1 MEETTMPTDG
11 LSLVGFMDQTQAI
24 HHLTNACV
32 PANPDPA
39 ILVPEWAAA
48 ATQLGAATANAG
60 NPNIQPIPAAGAPHI
75 QQLIAQQPFQPAV
88 PPLQPQGVLFGAAFQ
103 MVEIDPLLAFQF
115 TVDIDRSNHHS
126 GVFSAPPTLDELLHC
141 CLPLAQTAEAITTV
155 PGQASVIL
163 KARSLNVRAFNRG
176 VFNGE
181 FMGIS
186 FGVSLPYVQVVR
198 YNNRCYL
205 HNGFHRAYGARMAG
219 ATHVPCVF
227 RDVASAP
234 EVGIHSGTFP
244 ITLLES
250 NDPPTVAHFTQN
262 RSHAVR
268 LRAHSRFLHVSW
280 AEYVIPDE

>member
-1 MEETTMPTDG
+1 MPTDG
-11 LSLVGFMDQTQAI
+11 LSLVGFMDHTQAI

-32 PANPDPA
+32 PTNPDPTVLA
-39 ILVPEWAAA
+39 GEWTAAQA
-48 ATQLGAATANAG
+48 RLGTPMANAG
-60 NPNIQPIPAAGAPHI
+60 HPDIQAIPAAGAAHVRQVSTHPPFLPANPPH
-75 QQLIAQQPFQPAV
+75 QP
-88 PPLQPQGVLFGAAFQ
+88 LGVLHGATFQ

-115 TVDIDRSNHHS
+115 TVDITRSHHHV
-126 GVFSAPPTLDELLHC
+126 GTFSTPPTLDELLHC
-141 CLPLAQTAEAITTV
+141 FLPLAQVQEAISTF
-155 PGQASVIL
+155 PGQSSMIL

-176 VFNGE
+176 LFNGE
-181 FMGIS
+181 FMGMS
-186 FGVSLPYVQVVR
+186 FGVSLPYAHVVR

-219 ATHVPCVF
+219 ATHLPCVF
-227 RDVASAP
+227 RDVANPA
-234 EVGIHSGTFP
+234 EVGVHGGTFP

-250 NDPPTVAHFTQN
+250 NNPPTLGHFTQN